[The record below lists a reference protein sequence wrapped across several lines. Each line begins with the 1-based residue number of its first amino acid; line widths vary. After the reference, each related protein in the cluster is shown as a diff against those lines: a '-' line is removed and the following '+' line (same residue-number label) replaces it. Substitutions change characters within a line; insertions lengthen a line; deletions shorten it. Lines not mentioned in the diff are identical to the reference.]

1 LSRRPVGA
9 KLAGVIETR
18 SASEMSTTAVTRTVA
33 LEHVVVGSEI
43 VDRIHCIVVDDHP
56 AIRLGLSELLA
67 AEPDFE
73 VVDTFATAEAAY
85 ASARNTAIDAAVVDY
100 QLGGRSGLWCSRR
113 LKALARPPAVVIYS
127 AFSDHLL
134 AAASVVARADALVSK
149 AALGSE
155 LCDRIRDAAGGRARL
170 PIVPPAVADSL
181 RHRLDPTEQA
191 IYAMMSART
200 ADPEIAATLGLTAE
214 DLEARS
220 WTMLRKLIRT
230 DAGRP

>member
-1 LSRRPVGA
+1 
-9 KLAGVIETR
+9 
-18 SASEMSTTAVTRTVA
+18 MSTTAITGPIARPSD
-33 LEHVVVGSEI
+33 EHRPGSD
-43 VDRIHCIVVDDHP
+43 VDDRIRCIVVDDHP

-67 AEPDFE
+67 AEPDFRML
-73 VVDTFATAEAAY
+73 DAFATAEAAY
-85 ASARNTAIDAAVVDY
+85 AYAQHNEIDAAVVDY

-113 LKALARPPAVVIYS
+113 LKSLPRPPAVLIYS

-134 AAASVVARADALVSK
+134 AAASVVARADGLVSK

-155 LCDRIRDAAGGRARL
+155 LCDRIRDAARGQAVL
-170 PIVPPAVADSL
+170 PLVPPAVADSL

-191 IYAMMSART
+191 IYGMMSART

-214 DLEARS
+214 ELEARS

-230 DAGRP
+230 DASRP

>member
-1 LSRRPVGA
+1 MSITATTTRRGDDTPD
-9 KLAGVIETR
+9 R
-18 SASEMSTTAVTRTVA
+18 SGSVTPIR
-33 LEHVVVGSEI
+33 
-43 VDRIHCIVVDDHP
+43 CIVVDDHP

-67 AEPDFE
+67 AEPDFR
-73 VVDTFATAEAAY
+73 VLDSFATAEAAY
-85 ASARNTAIDAAVVDY
+85 GFARRTVIDAAIVDY

-113 LKALARPPAVVIYS
+113 LKALTPPPAVLIYS

-134 AAASVVARADALVSK
+134 AAACVVARADGLVSK

-155 LCDRIRDAAGGRARL
+155 LCERIREAAAGEAGL
-170 PIVPPAVADSL
+170 PVVPPAVAESL

-191 IYAMMSART
+191 IYGMMSART

-220 WTMLRKLIRT
+220 WTMLRKLIRI
-230 DAGRP
+230 DASRP